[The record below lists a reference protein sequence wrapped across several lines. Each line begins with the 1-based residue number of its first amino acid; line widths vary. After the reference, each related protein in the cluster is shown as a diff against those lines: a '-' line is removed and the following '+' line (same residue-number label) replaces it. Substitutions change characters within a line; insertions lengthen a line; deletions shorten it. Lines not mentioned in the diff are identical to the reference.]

1 MHLVTRGHF
10 LSRDKDSD
18 RTIRSAIAENPCY
31 TQTSWFYVL

>member
-18 RTIRSAIAENPCY
+18 RTIRSFSYAWSLPV
-31 TQTSWFYVL
+31 TWQR